1 MSIPCVLDFASKAAR
16 RDVEE
21 QAASAQTADPVED
34 APKASERAVGLRFCC
49 LKIPL
54 QTVAFARCRTS
65 SCRRQ
70 LWRTR
75 LQPRR
80 QTDVFGK
87 HGRKNTGKHP
97 CTWQDLAAARRAR
110 DRAESA
116 VVRADKVVAALWDRW
131 LQEYNANNSEKVD
144 EIETKLKDAE
154 TKLEKAKKEL
164 KEAEQEYKDAK
175 ASVPAGRGQAGAS
188 ACAVVAV
195 DFGLQHPRVRFRA
208 VHRFYFLGS
217 CSPLGKDS
225 LVVKLHCVGLQHFG
239 EREGALGCFR
249 FRPIWLPFV
258 FCRCFRTG
266 CQS

>member
-1 MSIPCVLDFASKAAR
+1 M
-16 RDVEE
+16 

-34 APKASERAVGLRFCC
+34 AKQADEQ
-49 LKIPL
+49 L
-54 QTVAFARCRTS
+54 QKTA
-65 SCRRQ
+65 
-70 LWRTR
+70 LE
-75 LQPRR
+75 
-80 QTDVFGK
+80 
-87 HGRKNTGKHP
+87 NE
-97 CTWQDLAAARRAR
+97 DLAAARRAR

-208 VHRFYFLGS
+208 VHRFCFLGS